1 MLGYMK
7 AINYYVVIEK
17 IKEAPKK
24 VGGLELTEDQNK
36 DVRYL
41 KGKVISAGNLAE
53 GLNKNDIVHYDKV
66 AGHGIEWKDK
76 LYYVLKLGD
85 IVLVE

>member
-1 MLGYMK
+1 MK

-41 KGKVISAGNLAE
+41 KGKVISAGPMADML
-53 GLNKNDIVHYDKV
+53 KKDDIVRYDKH
-66 AGHGIEWKDK
+66 AGHGIEWKDN

>member
-1 MLGYMK
+1 MQALSH
-7 AINYYVVIEK
+7 YVIVEK

-36 DVRYL
+36 DVRYS
-41 KGKVISAGNLAE
+41 KGKIISAGKLAE
-53 GLNKNDIVHYDKV
+53 GLNPNDIVHYDKH
-66 AGHGIEWKDK
+66 AGHGIQWKGK

>member
-1 MLGYMK
+1 MK
-7 AINYYVVIEK
+7 AINYYVIVDK

-41 KGKVISAGNLAE
+41 KAKVISAGPMA
-53 GLNKNDIVHYDKV
+53 DILKKDDVVRYDKH
-66 AGHGIEWKDK
+66 AGHGIEWNDK

>member
-1 MLGYMK
+1 MK
-7 AINYYVVIEK
+7 AINYYVIVEK

-41 KGKVISAGNLAE
+41 KGKVISAGHLADI
-53 GLNKNDIVHYDKV
+53 LSKDDIVYYDKH
-66 AGHGIEWKDK
+66 AGHGIEWKDN

>member
-1 MLGYMK
+1 MK
-7 AINYYVVIEK
+7 AINYYVIVDK

-41 KGKVISAGNLAE
+41 KAKVISAGPMA
-53 GLNKNDIVHYDKV
+53 DILKKGDVVRYDKH
-66 AGHGIEWKDK
+66 AGHGIEM
-76 LYYVLKLGD
+76 
-85 IVLVE
+85 E

>member
-41 KGKVISAGNLAE
+41 KGKVISVGNFTE
-53 GLNKNDIVHYDKV
+53 GVKENDEIYYDRR
-66 AGHGIEWKDK
+66 AGHGIEYDDN
-76 LYYVLKLGD
+76 LYQVIKQQD
-85 IVLVE
+85 VVLVG

>member
-1 MLGYMK
+1 MK
-7 AINYYVVIEK
+7 AINYYVIVDK

-41 KGKVISAGNLAE
+41 KAKVISAGPMA
-53 GLNKNDIVHYDKV
+53 DILKKDDVVRYDKH
-66 AGHGIEWKDK
+66 AGHGIEWKDN